1 MIKRKSNPYRRFSF
15 SSAQYG
21 DILKKTKNLDTAKA
35 SQESDIPKKNLRVN
49 YEFFAQYFC
58 ENIIY
63 WICHSILPS
72 KQKSSDVTPV
82 YKKNSKNS
90 KDNY

>member
-35 SQESDIPKKNLRVN
+35 SQESDIPKK
-49 YEFFAQYFC
+49 
-58 ENIIY
+58 I
-63 WICHSILPS
+63 
-72 KQKSSDVTPV
+72 
-82 YKKNSKNS
+82 
-90 KDNY
+90 